1 MFNEKIC
8 VKSYA
13 KGLKPTESSVM
24 LTIIVIIII
33 IIIIVIFELACLPL
47 KRSCD

>member
-1 MFNEKIC
+1 MFNERIC

-13 KGLKPTESSVM
+13 KGLEPTESSVT
-24 LTIIVIIII
+24 LTIIV

>member
-33 IIIIVIFELACLPL
+33 IIIVIFELACLPL